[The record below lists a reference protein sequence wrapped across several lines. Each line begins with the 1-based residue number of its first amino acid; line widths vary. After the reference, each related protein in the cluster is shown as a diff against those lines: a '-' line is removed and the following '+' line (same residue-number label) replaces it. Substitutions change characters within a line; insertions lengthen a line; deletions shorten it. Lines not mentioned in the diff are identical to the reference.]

1 MRALGLL
8 LIVSILVSMALLMII
23 LSQQQLL
30 TTVYKETD
38 KLPNEFDR
46 LVNEQSKLGTA
57 KALMEKL
64 LTQGKKAVED
74 LKAEVAKTGPDM
86 EKRKTE
92 VDACEA
98 RKKPEGDELAAKE
111 NELSQ
116 TEATLKAESDAW
128 NQEITNLKAQV
139 IGYRPICDY
148 VKDEE
153 KAKTSCGIKA

>member
-1 MRALGLL
+1 MRVLGLL
-8 LIVSILVSMALLMII
+8 FIISILVSMALLMII

-30 TTVYKETD
+30 TTVYKESVT
-38 KLPNEFDR
+38 LPKEFER
-46 LVNEQSKLGTA
+46 LGNEQSQLGIA
-57 KALMEKL
+57 KALLEKL
-64 LTQGKKAVED
+64 LTQGGKVAED

-98 RKKPEGDELAAKE
+98 RKKTEADELAAKE
-111 NELSQ
+111 KEL
-116 TEATLKAESDAW
+116 TEAEATLKAESDAW
-128 NQEITNLKAQV
+128 NPEITNLKAQV